1 MRVQCSPRFLVG
13 CRLFI
18 LLLLPS
24 CRKSGTAKPSL
35 RILCGVSMAQ
45 PIQEIGQAFGRKHNI
60 EVVYDMGG
68 LETLLPRVLM

>member
-1 MRVQCSPRFLVG
+1 
-13 CRLFI
+13 
-18 LLLLPS
+18 
-24 CRKSGTAKPSL
+24 
-35 RILCGVSMAQ
+35 MAQ